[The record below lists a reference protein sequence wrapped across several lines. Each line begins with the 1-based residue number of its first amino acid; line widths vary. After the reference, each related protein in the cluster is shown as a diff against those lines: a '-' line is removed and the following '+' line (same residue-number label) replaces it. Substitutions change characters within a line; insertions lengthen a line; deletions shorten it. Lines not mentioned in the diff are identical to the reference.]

1 MSVSATHW
9 SWPVMSDSR
18 QPSIMERWGGLICA
32 VAMLAVVAGDRM
44 IGAGGSTA
52 EIKSGLATLKDQ
64 NAQFAIRIDGLADRI
79 EKGPRAD
86 QLQDIIRGMSQ
97 HAGRMDAYDNRI
109 RELERLNAAG
119 SVRLEAIEAASR
131 AQLRR

>member
-1 MSVSATHW
+1 VSGDLVTHATAGIQECIGMSVSATHW

-64 NAQFAIRIDGLADRI
+64 NAQFAIRIDGLADR
-79 EKGPRAD
+79 GLSPSRCCWPGV
-86 QLQDIIRGMSQ
+86 QRQSRSF
-97 HAGRMDAYDNRI
+97 RCRYR
-109 RELERLNAAG
+109 RL
-119 SVRLEAIEAASR
+119 
-131 AQLRR
+131 